1 MKRGSGFSFHVT
13 VVIAAIAFIYFS
25 TVFVF
30 IDQWFGLWSSPGM
43 LNAVFFTVV
52 AAMCISNYALA
63 IYTDPGQV
71 PSSFVPDVEDP
82 DNIVH
87 EIKRKGGDLRY
98 CQKCS
103 LYKPPRAHH
112 CRICNRC
119 ILRMDHHCVW
129 MNNCV
134 GHANYKI
141 FFIFVMYAVVAC
153 IHSLVLLAGSI
164 TIDSPKD
171 DQQSEGSYRVVYI
184 ISGLILVPL
193 SLALGFFLCW
203 HFYLILQNKTTIE
216 YQEGVRA
223 MCVAEKGGYVYSHP
237 YDLGAYENLIAVLGP
252 NVLYWLLPFTKHIDS
267 GLRFRTS
274 FDNKFRQQSRSLCI
288 VSGSGSDESNSQDDE
303 VDDLGVKA
311 ALSMLK
317 FYKREIS
324 PIMPKSC
331 RYIPTCSEYSMIAY
345 KKYGVVKGTVLTA
358 WRLCRCNPLGG
369 SGFDPPRWF
378 DEESPPQE

>member
-52 AAMCISNYALA
+52 AVMCISNYALA

-87 EIKRKGGDLRY
+87 EIKRK
-98 CQKCS
+98 
-103 LYKPPRAHH
+103 
-112 CRICNRC
+112 
-119 ILRMDHHCVW
+119 
-129 MNNCV
+129 
-134 GHANYKI
+134 
-141 FFIFVMYAVVAC
+141 
-153 IHSLVLLAGSI
+153 VLLAGSI
-164 TIDSPKD
+164 TINSPKD
-171 DQQSEGSYRVVYI
+171 DQQSEGSFRVVYI

-252 NVLYWLLPFTKHIDS
+252 NVLCWLLPSTKHIDS

-303 VDDLGVKA
+303 VDNLGVKA